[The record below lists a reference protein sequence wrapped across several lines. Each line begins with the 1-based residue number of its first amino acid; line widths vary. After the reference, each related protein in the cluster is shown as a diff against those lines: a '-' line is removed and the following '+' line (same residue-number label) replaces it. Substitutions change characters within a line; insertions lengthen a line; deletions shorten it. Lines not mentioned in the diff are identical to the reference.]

1 MQCTVLYPHLS
12 EAGTKGP
19 ENLLQGGG
27 PPLLLLLAFCHI
39 FLSNRALPP
48 AETASPATCWRACT
62 TTQSS
67 HWQVFST
74 PRMRARCQ
82 MPQTRW
88 GTGMKLLVQQETA
101 ATASLQQQVTD
112 CPPTPTPTQQL
123 QQHVLVS
130 VQRRLSD
137 TQASKSPHTTKQ
149 YQYRSRCPLQQK

>member
-1 MQCTVLYPHLS
+1 MLTKPTTAADNLLMQCTVLYPHLS

-82 MPQTRW
+82 VPQTRW
-88 GTGMKLLVQQETA
+88 GTGMKLLVA
-101 ATASLQQQVTD
+101 AGDSNSKPAAAGYRLPANTNSNSTTSTTCTGECSA
-112 CPPTPTPTQQL
+112 PTE
-123 QQHVLVS
+123 
-130 VQRRLSD
+130 
-137 TQASKSPHTTKQ
+137 
-149 YQYRSRCPLQQK
+149 